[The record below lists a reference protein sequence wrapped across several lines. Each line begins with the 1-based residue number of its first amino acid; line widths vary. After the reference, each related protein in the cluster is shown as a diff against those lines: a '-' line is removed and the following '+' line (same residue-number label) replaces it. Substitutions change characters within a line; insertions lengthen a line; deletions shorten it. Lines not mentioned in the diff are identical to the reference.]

1 MWIIQSYDFLA
12 KFREISLTYLAHFD
26 FQKKEGKET
35 IKIREIGCSKKRERN
50 HSIELTKNS

>member
-12 KFREISLTYLAHFD
+12 KFREISLPYLAHFD

-35 IKIREIGCSKKRERN
+35 IKIREIGCSKKREREIIPLN
-50 HSIELTKNS
+50 